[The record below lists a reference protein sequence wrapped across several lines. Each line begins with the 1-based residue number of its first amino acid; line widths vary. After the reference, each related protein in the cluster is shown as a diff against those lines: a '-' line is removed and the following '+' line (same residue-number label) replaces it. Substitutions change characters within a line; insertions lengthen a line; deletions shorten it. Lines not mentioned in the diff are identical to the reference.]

1 MVREFGKGEQNKI
14 VPIHKWAKAQP
25 PGFSRLDVGISTLSL
40 MGSTQRSQWLRS
52 PRRTAS
58 GLCCSISGRAV
69 LGQLCYC
76 TQQENCLCRA
86 LKAGKLLGNHTAV
99 EEDEET
105 RVAGFLLSSSNPNR
119 TLRAVKQK
127 RPENTQMHTFFLQ
140 SREQGDQGPF
150 GKQILDQC

>member
-1 MVREFGKGEQNKI
+1 MVREFGKGQQNKI

-52 PRRTAS
+52 PRGTAS

>member
-14 VPIHKWAKAQP
+14 VPIHKWAKAKP

-52 PRRTAS
+52 PRGTAS

-86 LKAGKLLGNHTAV
+86 LKAGKLLGNHTDV

>member
-1 MVREFGKGEQNKI
+1 MVREVGKGEQNKI
-14 VPIHKWAKAQP
+14 VPMHKWVKAQP
-25 PGFSRLDVGISTLSL
+25 PGFSRLDVGISTLSP
-40 MGSTQRSQWLRS
+40 MGSTQRSQWLGS

-86 LKAGKLLGNHTAV
+86 LKAGELLGNHTDV

-105 RVAGFLLSSSNPNR
+105 RVAGFLLFFIKS
-119 TLRAVKQK
+119 KQ
-127 RPENTQMHTFFLQ
+127 NTQGCKTKMA
-140 SREQGDQGPF
+140 
-150 GKQILDQC
+150 

>member
-1 MVREFGKGEQNKI
+1 MVREFGKGQQNKI
-14 VPIHKWAKAQP
+14 VPIHKWAKAKP

-52 PRRTAS
+52 PRGTAS